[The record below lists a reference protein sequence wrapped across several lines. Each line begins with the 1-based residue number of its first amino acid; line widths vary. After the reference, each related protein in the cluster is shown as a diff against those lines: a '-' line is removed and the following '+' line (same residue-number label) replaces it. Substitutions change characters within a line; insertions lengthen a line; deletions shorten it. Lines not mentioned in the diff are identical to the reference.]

1 MLKKFLQCGKV
12 VGTHGVRGFLRVQ
25 PWCDGPDFLCGFNNF
40 YLDENGEK
48 KLAAESIKVHGN
60 ICLLKIRGV
69 DSIEDAESLRGKI
82 LYIYREDCD
91 LPEGSYFIE
100 DILGSAVIDARTGKE
115 LGRLSDVSS
124 TGANDVWHVEKDGRE
139 YLVPKIPDINAEV
152 DLENSVIKMIPLRG
166 IFEDED

>member
-1 MLKKFLQCGKV
+1 MFQSKRKV
-12 VGTHGVRGFLRVQ
+12 
-25 PWCDGPDFLCGFNNF
+25 D
-40 YLDENGEK
+40 
-48 KLAAESIKVHGN
+48 
-60 ICLLKIRGV
+60 
-69 DSIEDAESLRGKI
+69 
-82 LYIYREDCD
+82 
-91 LPEGSYFIE
+91 YFIE

-124 TGANDVWHVEKDGRE
+124 TGANDVWHIEKDGRE